1 MSTIAFQNR
10 HLIEKRKKLLDFK
23 EFQPFL
29 RSFFFWLCYYNCSTA
44 DVEKHHN
51 AFPLLV
57 KEINHLSGKTLLQRI
72 ARLNDLLR
80 SLEGRSQKRGAKA
93 GGEEHKDKE
102 SGDKKRDNQTLYF
115 SPVYDTDR
123 NLEK

>member
-1 MSTIAFQNR
+1 MNCFFPATVLMSVIAFQNR
-10 HLIEKRKKLLDFK
+10 NLTEKRKKLLDFK

-29 RSFFFWLCYYNCSTA
+29 RSFFWLCYYNCSTA

-80 SLEGRSQKRGAKA
+80 SLEGRSQKQRTKA
-93 GGEEHKDKE
+93 RGEEHKD
-102 SGDKKRDNQTLYF
+102 
-115 SPVYDTDR
+115 
-123 NLEK
+123 